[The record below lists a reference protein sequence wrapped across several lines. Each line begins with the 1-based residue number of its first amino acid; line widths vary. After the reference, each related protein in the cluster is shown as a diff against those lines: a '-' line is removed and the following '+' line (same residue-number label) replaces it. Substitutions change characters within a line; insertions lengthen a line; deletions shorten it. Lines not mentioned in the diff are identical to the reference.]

1 MNKLNQWLT
10 LFANLGVLIGIFFL
24 AYEVRQNTVSIQ
36 SQTRAALFAGGQE
49 ELWKTIEYPNVVVD
63 MSPDDGELSAT
74 DKVRLDGWLTAAMRA
89 REYAWTEYQSGNVD
103 AEQWRSETA
112 IIRVILGSKRTRHWW
127 NNIARD
133 TFREDF
139 ANEVDTLIVDVPES
153 DYVLKVLAI
162 E

>member
-1 MNKLNQWLT
+1 MAPSVAPL
-10 LFANLGVLIGIFFL
+10 LIG
-24 AYEVRQNTVSIQ
+24 S
-36 SQTRAALFAGGQE
+36 LFYG
-49 ELWKTIEYPNVVVD
+49 
-63 MSPDDGELSAT
+63 
-74 DKVRLDGWLTAAMRA
+74 
-89 REYAWTEYQSGNVD
+89 
-103 AEQWRSETA
+103 
-112 IIRVILGSKRTRHWW
+112 KRRKCEKYRCWW